1 MKRVYRDWEYS
12 SRKIFALVVSI
23 AAMSLLMLLG
33 SIIETRNESRLVY
46 ERPVVTVDSLCKSLK
61 KELSQ
66 PSKGTLKKNSA
77 MVEKVKDI
85 ELSLKI
91 LQRCVSEIEEQTAS
105 RQDDIRQE
113 TNNIINKFN
122 GAISWWLLLLGIVC
136 GFAPLV
142 LAYLNHKND
151 SEYIKQLNS
160 NYLEALQKL
169 KDHEEKINGK
179 LTELEDKK
187 KEFESSEKKRNEEL
201 TSTRKKLE
209 LLHTFVYV
217 ASFTTK
223 SQFQTSPERN
233 RIVDKL
239 LFELINNSLKCIK
252 LDGEKSYI
260 SDDVDLLYWVM
271 TSIEGITL
279 LAPYQTDVLKLRRM
293 NDIVLIL
300 KKIQTD
306 FFNGR
311 INLEN
316 SDDVKKVHVK
326 MEEFKTAFGFRLKRN
341 Y

>member
-1 MKRVYRDWEYS
+1 M
-12 SRKIFALVVSI
+12 
-23 AAMSLLMLLG
+23 G
-33 SIIETRNESRLVY
+33 
-46 ERPVVTVDSLCKSLK
+46 
-61 KELSQ
+61 
-66 PSKGTLKKNSA
+66 
-77 MVEKVKDI
+77 EKVQEI
-85 ELSLKI
+85 ELSLNI
-91 LQRCVSEIEEQTAS
+91 LQHSVSEIEKQTS
-105 RQDDIRQE
+105 TRQDDIRQE

-169 KDHEEKINGK
+169 KEHEEKIKDK
-179 LTELEDKK
+179 LTKLENK
-187 KEFESSEKKRNEEL
+187 KEEFERSEKKRNEEL

-252 LDGEKSYI
+252 FDGEKTYI
-260 SDDVDLLYWVM
+260 SDDVDILYWVM

-279 LAPYQTDVLKLRRM
+279 LAPYQTDILKLRRM
-293 NDIVLIL
+293 NDIVLVKVPQHHDLMFLSFHCSVIISNDTIRITQKYHLYQMIPMYFTKFDYVISICEHSCSLLDVCAIL
-300 KKIQTD
+300 EYIP
-306 FFNGR
+306 
-311 INLEN
+311 L
-316 SDDVKKVHVK
+316 V
-326 MEEFKTAFGFRLKRN
+326 L
-341 Y
+341 

>member
-23 AAMSLLMLLG
+23 AAISLLMLIG
-33 SIIETRNESRLVY
+33 SIIETRNESRFVS

-66 PSKGTLKKNSA
+66 PSKGTLKKDSA

-91 LQRCVSEIEEQTAS
+91 LQRCISEIEEQTSS

-169 KDHEEKINGK
+169 KEHEDKIKDK
-179 LTELEDKK
+179 LTELENKK
-187 KEFESSEKKRNEEL
+187 EEFESSEKKRNEEL

-239 LFELINNSLKCIK
+239 LFELINNSLKCIFYLCTRK
-252 LDGEKSYI
+252 Q
-260 SDDVDLLYWVM
+260 V
-271 TSIEGITL
+271 
-279 LAPYQTDVLKLRRM
+279 
-293 NDIVLIL
+293 
-300 KKIQTD
+300 
-306 FFNGR
+306 
-311 INLEN
+311 
-316 SDDVKKVHVK
+316 
-326 MEEFKTAFGFRLKRN
+326 
-341 Y
+341 